1 MSKRVSLRGGL
12 DSIFEPTTDGTKPA
26 ATVAPPAPE
35 DVYDQRATFYFSGQ
49 QLMDLEVLM
58 LKLRTQYRLK
68 IGKSEIIRAAFD
80 ALTADFEAKGDD
92 SILVKRYRV

>member
-12 DSIFEPTTDGTKPA
+12 DAIFEPTTDPVKTATPA
-26 ATVAPPAPE
+26 APAVPE
-35 DVYDQRATFYFSGQ
+35 EAYDQRATFYFSGQ

-68 IGKSEIIRAAFD
+68 IGKSEIVRAAFD
-80 ALTADFEAKGDD
+80 ALMADFDAKGDD
-92 SILVKRYRV
+92 SIIVKRYKA